1 MFVDVA
7 CVNNTVEYDM
17 DDQNYSNDM
26 DPQAANLMIVTQPAS
41 ILQSAVLMGLPRHLS
56 LMASRW

>member
-56 LMASRW
+56 LMASR

>member
-1 MFVDVA
+1 
-7 CVNNTVEYDM
+7 M

-56 LMASRW
+56 LMASR

>member
-26 DPQAANLMIVTQPAS
+26 NPQAANLMIVTQPAS